1 MTALPPDFTHLHAHS
16 HYSLLG
22 GIGAP
27 EELAARAR
35 ADGLRALA
43 LADSN
48 ALFGAVAFARAC
60 RAEGIRPITG
70 MTVSV
75 APPPGEM
82 APDTGNPLGRLVLLA
97 AGPPGYRSLCRL
109 SSLYQSDPDRG
120 RRARGGF
127 SWDELRDNTAGL
139 IALSGG
145 RTGWLERYLRAG
157 QAAAATRY
165 VSRLGGLYGEQLCLA
180 VGPDLVT
187 GHAPL
192 VDEIV
197 ALAQRFGLR
206 AAAVQPIFCLSPD
219 DRPLLRLMAAIDAN
233 CRVEAV
239 DPGQLPDGGD
249 PDSPVEWPDP
259 AAFAAAWA
267 NRPELLDAAG
277 EVAAQCGEALP
288 DGRAIWPSV
297 GVSDPVR
304 ALREAAAAGMAARYG
319 DPAPPAVVGR
329 LAHET
334 AVIAQSGFAPLFLVV
349 ADVVRFARAAGIP
362 AGTRGSVANSLAAY
376 CLGITTVD
384 PVAHDLLFERFLN
397 PARRNPP
404 DIDLDF
410 CSRRRDEILDYV
422 RRTWGADRVA
432 LVSTINTFQPRSAVR
447 ETAKARGLPEAA
459 INQLVAVLPHGRHPD
474 PRRRS
479 ADGLAEAMA
488 QLDDPSLRAVLR
500 EAWRLVGRPHHP
512 GLHPGGVV
520 ITPGPLTDVAP
531 LLLSPK
537 GFLAVQYEHG
547 DVEAIGLPKLDFLGI
562 RALTVLADALE
573 LVNGADGL
581 QIGHSDDNSGADI
594 LQNSPYEGGSGTEGG
609 YDRQRVVQTRPYGGV
624 DDIPT
629 DDPAT
634 AAMLSA
640 GETIGV
646 FQCESDGARRTL
658 RQLRARN
665 VADLAIAGAFFKP
678 GPALGGMARAFVR
691 RYRGEE
697 RVTYLHPALEPILG
711 RTKGVLIFQEQVLRL
726 AVEVAGLDWGR
737 ADRLRRGI
745 SKFNAAEIDAL
756 AAEFVAGCG
765 RPAPDGPAMTAEQA
779 TRLWEQIVPFAGYG
793 FNQGHATAYAEVA
806 WRMAWLKAHWPAEF
820 LCARLADAGGF
831 HHPEVY
837 IAEARR
843 LGIAVRPPHVNRSG
857 EAFTLTYEPP
867 ETGFFPENTV
877 SNQPIL
883 WMGLGAVRDL
893 RRASVAAIVA
903 ERARAPFSGPADLM
917 ARAGL
922 SPKETANLVRCGALD
937 GLGANRAAMLDAA
950 EAAGRAGGA
959 NQMRFDFLDGPTIAA
974 ESAADRLAWELEILG
989 RPASVHPLE
998 LVARREDDTAVRALP
1013 QTRGRRVTAL
1023 VVRIPGWPGGA
1034 GFFMSDGD
1042 DFAIARPAKALA
1054 EERTRWPAW
1063 QPLRLSGRWR
1073 VDEWGGGWFEV
1084 EAYEPD

>member
-43 LADSN
+43 LTDSN

-82 APDTGNPLGRLVLLA
+82 APDTGNPLGCLVLLA

-192 VDEIV
+192 AGEIV

-239 DPGQLPDGGD
+239 DPGRLPDGGD

-267 NRPELLDAAG
+267 NRPELLNAAG

-297 GVSDPVR
+297 GVADPVR
-304 ALREAAAAGMAARYG
+304 ALREAAAVGMAARYG
-319 DPAPPAVVGR
+319 DPAPPAVAGR

-334 AVIAQSGFAPLFLVV
+334 AIIAQSGFAPLFLVV

-459 INQLVAVLPHGRHPD
+459 INQLVAVLPHSWHPD

-488 QLDDPSLRAVLR
+488 QLDDSQLQDVLR

-547 DVEAIGLPKLDFLGI
+547 DAEAIGLAKLDFLGI
-562 RALTVLADALE
+562 RALTVLADALDLTGGRSE
-573 LVNGADGL
+573 ASVG
-581 QIGHSDDNSGADI
+581 QIASGAH
-594 LQNSPYEGGSGTEGG
+594 LSGLES
-609 YDRQRVVQTRPYGGV
+609 
-624 DDIPT
+624 IPT
-629 DDPAT
+629 DDPIT

-665 VADLAIAGAFFKP
+665 VADL
-678 GPALGGMARAFVR
+678 
-691 RYRGEE
+691 
-697 RVTYLHPALEPILG
+697 
-711 RTKGVLIFQEQVLRL
+711 
-726 AVEVAGLDWGR
+726 
-737 ADRLRRGI
+737 
-745 SKFNAAEIDAL
+745 
-756 AAEFVAGCG
+756 
-765 RPAPDGPAMTAEQA
+765 
-779 TRLWEQIVPFAGYG
+779 
-793 FNQGHATAYAEVA
+793 
-806 WRMAWLKAHWPAEF
+806 
-820 LCARLADAGGF
+820 
-831 HHPEVY
+831 
-837 IAEARR
+837 
-843 LGIAVRPPHVNRSG
+843 
-857 EAFTLTYEPP
+857 
-867 ETGFFPENTV
+867 
-877 SNQPIL
+877 
-883 WMGLGAVRDL
+883 
-893 RRASVAAIVA
+893 
-903 ERARAPFSGPADLM
+903 
-917 ARAGL
+917 
-922 SPKETANLVRCGALD
+922 
-937 GLGANRAAMLDAA
+937 
-950 EAAGRAGGA
+950 
-959 NQMRFDFLDGPTIAA
+959 
-974 ESAADRLAWELEILG
+974 
-989 RPASVHPLE
+989 
-998 LVARREDDTAVRALP
+998 
-1013 QTRGRRVTAL
+1013 
-1023 VVRIPGWPGGA
+1023 
-1034 GFFMSDGD
+1034 
-1042 DFAIARPAKALA
+1042 
-1054 EERTRWPAW
+1054 
-1063 QPLRLSGRWR
+1063 
-1073 VDEWGGGWFEV
+1073 
-1084 EAYEPD
+1084 